1 MGRNAQSATRF
12 HRMRSVH
19 APYLFGAATQFIPQ
33 KGIFIFQEGKLK
45 LPLRENFKMLQR
57 TGCRLALSLD
67 KIGGASEEKKNKQAT
82 TSLAA
87 CTIFG

>member
-1 MGRNAQSATRF
+1 MGRNAQSAARF

-33 KGIFIFQEGKLK
+33 KGYFYFPRREIKITLKGKFQ
-45 LPLRENFKMLQR
+45 
-57 TGCRLALSLD
+57 D
-67 KIGGASEEKKNKQAT
+67 ASENR
-82 TSLAA
+82 LPA